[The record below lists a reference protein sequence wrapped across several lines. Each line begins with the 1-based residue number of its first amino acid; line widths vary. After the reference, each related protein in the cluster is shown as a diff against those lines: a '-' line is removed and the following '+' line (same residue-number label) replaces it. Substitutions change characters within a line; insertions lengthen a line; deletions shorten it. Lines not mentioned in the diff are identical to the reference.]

1 MSFVLAS
8 SSPRRKKLLEDGGF
22 TFEIEK
28 PSYDER
34 HLRLSPAEIYT
45 MQLALQKAMSVKG
58 KRPEDTVVAVDT
70 VVVLDDKILG
80 KPKDRAE
87 AEEMLLAMKGRR
99 HRVISAYAVLGEE
112 KYVDYDQSFVR
123 FEDFTET
130 QMKAY
135 LDKNTYMDKAGAYG
149 VQEIDEF
156 EITVEGAMDTVIG
169 MHVASIEARL
179 KGLKGADR
187 ER

>member
-1 MSFVLAS
+1 MNLVLAS
-8 SSPRRKKLLEDGGF
+8 SSPRRKKLLAEGGF

-28 PSYDER
+28 PDYDER

-45 MQLALQKAMSVKG
+45 MQLALQKAMSVKD
-58 KRPEDTVVAVDT
+58 KRPEDVVVAVDT
-70 VVVLDDKILG
+70 VVVLDDTILG

-87 AEEMLLAMKGRR
+87 AEKMLLAMKGRT
-99 HRVISAYAVLGEE
+99 HRVISAYAILSDE
-112 KYVDYDQSFVR
+112 KYVDYDQSFVH
-123 FEDFTET
+123 FEDFTEA

-149 VQEIDEF
+149 VQDIDEF
-156 EITVEGAMDTVIG
+156 KITVEGAMDTVIG
-169 MHVASIEARL
+169 MHVASIEKQL
-179 KGLKGADR
+179 KGVGH

>member
-1 MSFVLAS
+1 MNLVLAS
-8 SSPRRKKLLEDGGF
+8 SSPRRKKLLAEGGF

-28 PSYDER
+28 PDYDER

-45 MQLALQKAMSVKG
+45 MQLALQKAMSVKE
-58 KRPEDTVVAVDT
+58 KRPEDVVVAVDT
-70 VVVLDDKILG
+70 VVVLDDTILG

-87 AEEMLLAMKGRR
+87 AEKMLLAMKGRT
-99 HRVISAYAVLGEE
+99 HRVISAYAILSDE
-112 KYVDYDQSFVR
+112 KYVDYDQSFVH
-123 FEDFTET
+123 FEDFTEA

-149 VQEIDEF
+149 VQDIVEF
-156 EITVEGAMDTVIG
+156 KITLEGAMDTVIG
-169 MHVASIEARL
+169 MHVASIEKQL
-179 KGLKGADR
+179 KGVGH

>member
-1 MSFVLAS
+1 MSLVLAS

-22 TFEIEK
+22 TFVIEK

-34 HLRLSPAEIYT
+34 HLRLSASEIYT
-45 MQLALQKAMSVKG
+45 MQLALQKAMSVKK

-87 AEEMLLAMKGRR
+87 AENMLLAMKGRT
-99 HRVISAYAVLGEE
+99 HRVISAYAILGDEN
-112 KYVDYDQSFVR
+112 YVDYDQSFVH
-123 FEDFTET
+123 FEDFTEE

-135 LDKNTYMDKAGAYG
+135 LDRNTYMDKAGAYG

-156 EITVEGAMDTVIG
+156 DITVEGAMDTVIG
-169 MHVASIEARL
+169 MHVASIE
-179 KGLKGADR
+179 KQLKGAGHGLR
-187 ER
+187 